1 MRSVGNGSGGYSVKS
16 VVANE
21 CRCFGPAKR
30 KESANAQ
37 SIVKTVVSDALQAI
51 GKEEDK
57 EAGSTKIICILTSW
71 LFGRESETRARRF
84 IISR

>member
-51 GKEEDK
+51 AKK
-57 EAGSTKIICILTSW
+57 K
-71 LFGRESETRARRF
+71 TRRQGVRR
-84 IISR
+84 